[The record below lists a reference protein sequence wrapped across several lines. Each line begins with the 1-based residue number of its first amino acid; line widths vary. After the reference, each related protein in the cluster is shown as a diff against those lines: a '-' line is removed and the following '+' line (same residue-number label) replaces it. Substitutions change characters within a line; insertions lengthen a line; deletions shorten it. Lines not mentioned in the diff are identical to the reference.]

1 MFDLERASA
10 SGVQIKL
17 CTLRMEDPAI
27 EGQERDAETLSQL
40 EVDCIVTT
48 PGFGYYDPTEDRSQL
63 SEAQPLTGHP
73 PPHQNGLDRDD
84 RLHNSIVRDGDEKRN
99 RPTRLS
105 RAQPLTGHPPPHQ
118 NGLDRDDRLDSS
130 IVKDG
135 RLQSGDYGRRIEE
148 CTKAKERATNE
159 IDRLYQM
166 CEDLCNE
173 NEKLLVENEQL
184 RAEDRLCRN
193 CKLSL
198 SLQVTEREGTLREQD
213 LFRQLEDAETQKA
226 QLQHRCK
233 ELLDEVTRL
242 RGSCDSI
249 DDGQYAS
256 SFEDHK
262 GESLSDPKQ
271 TESVGNAFR
280 DVDPVKEAVAEG
292 NQNQRG
298 VSELAERLAD
308 VEEAKTPS
316 PEECAIFLADH
327 ISSGNEINT
336 LLRNM
341 NLNSVA
347 IGDLEERHPKDPKE
361 RRIDG
366 IRAGISSAKGDRI
379 IFLLTALEKSKL
391 NPQAEL
397 LCDEFDIQRPQAQKP
412 LQASSPDDFADSP
425 CLEPQSDFE
434 TVLEPFLQDPI
445 SIHTVAVE
453 LAKER
458 DFTGVQL
465 KEFKDSFPGWKESH
479 RRYLNEKANSR
490 CTMDILNIWA
500 QFEVERRKGVADK
513 AQGIEMLANALRKS
527 QQLNVLEKLKSY
539 LRKGVVGPT
548 LRRDV
553 LLRQLL
559 SYNLKMD
566 IIHCLAIEK
575 EPGCNDWR
583 ALTEEIGHGK
593 FILAWEKKSAPAHV
607 VWDVWKTQDDATV
620 GTLYNWAISKNRL
633 DIAGLLE
640 SSNAA

>member
-1 MFDLERASA
+1 MDTDTS
-10 SGVQIKL
+10 
-17 CTLRMEDPAI
+17 
-27 EGQERDAETLSQL
+27 SQL

-48 PGFGYYDPTEDRSQL
+48 PGTGYFDPDEDRSRL
-63 SEAQPLTGHP
+63 SEAQALTGHP
-73 PPHQNGLDRDD
+73 PPLQNGLDSDY
-84 RLHNSIVRDGDEKRN
+84 RLHSSILRDGDENRN

-105 RAQPLTGHPPPHQ
+105 RAQPLTGHPPPRQ
-118 NGLDRDDRLDSS
+118 NWLDKDDRLDSS
-130 IVKDG
+130 IVRDG
-135 RLQSGDYGRRIEE
+135 RLQSGDYRRRIEE
-148 CTKAKERATNE
+148 CTQAKQRATNE

-173 NEKLLVENEQL
+173 NDKLLAENEQL

-198 SLQVTEREGTLREQD
+198 SLPVTESERTLRERD
-213 LFRQLEDAETQKA
+213 LARQLEDAETQRV
-226 QLQHRCK
+226 QLQYRCK
-233 ELLDEVTRL
+233 ELLDELTRL
-242 RGSCDSI
+242 RG
-249 DDGQYAS
+249 DGQYAN
-256 SFEDHK
+256 SFEDDR

-292 NQNQRG
+292 AQNQRG
-298 VSELAERLAD
+298 VSEQTEKLAE
-308 VEEAKTPS
+308 VEKAKTPS
-316 PEECAIFLADH
+316 PEDCAIFLADH
-327 ISSGNEINT
+327 IRSGNEINT

-341 NLNSVA
+341 NLNGVA
-347 IGDLEERHPKDPKE
+347 IDDLEERHPKDPKE

-366 IRAGISSAKGDRI
+366 IRAGIASAKGDRI
-379 IFLLTALEKSKL
+379 AFLLTALEKSKL
-391 NPQAEL
+391 NRQAEL
-397 LCDEFDIQRPQAQKP
+397 LCDKFDIQRPQAPLPTQASRSLSSQKP

-434 TVLEPFLQDPI
+434 TVLEPFLQDPV

-458 DFTGVQL
+458 DFTGAQL

-500 QFEVERRKGVADK
+500 QVEVERRKGIADK

-527 QQLNVLEKLKSY
+527 KKLDVLEKLKSY

-553 LLRQLL
+553 LLRQIL
-559 SYNLKMD
+559 SYNLKME

-575 EPGCNDWR
+575 EPGHNDWR

-593 FILAWEKKSAPAHV
+593 FIPAWEKKSAPAHV
-607 VWDVWKTQDDATV
+607 VWDVWKTQDNATV
-620 GTLYNWAISKNRL
+620 GTLYNWAVSKNRL

-640 SSNAA
+640 SSNST

>member
-1 MFDLERASA
+1 MDTDTS
-10 SGVQIKL
+10 
-17 CTLRMEDPAI
+17 
-27 EGQERDAETLSQL
+27 SQL

-48 PGFGYYDPTEDRSQL
+48 PGTGYFDPDEDRSRL
-63 SEAQPLTGHP
+63 SEAQALTGHP
-73 PPHQNGLDRDD
+73 PPLQNGLDSDY
-84 RLHNSIVRDGDEKRN
+84 RLHSSILRDGDENRN

-105 RAQPLTGHPPPHQ
+105 RAQPLTGHPPPRQ
-118 NGLDRDDRLDSS
+118 NWLDKDDRLDSS
-130 IVKDG
+130 IVRDG
-135 RLQSGDYGRRIEE
+135 RLQSGDYRRRIEE
-148 CTKAKERATNE
+148 CTQAKQRATNE

-173 NEKLLVENEQL
+173 NDKLLAENEQL

-198 SLQVTEREGTLREQD
+198 SLPVTESERTLRERD
-213 LFRQLEDAETQKA
+213 LARQLEDAETQRV
-226 QLQHRCK
+226 QLQYRCK
-233 ELLDEVTRL
+233 ELLDELTRL

-249 DDGQYAS
+249 GDGQYAN
-256 SFEDHK
+256 SFEDDR

-292 NQNQRG
+292 AQNQRG
-298 VSELAERLAD
+298 VSEQTEKLAE
-308 VEEAKTPS
+308 VEKAKTPS
-316 PEECAIFLADH
+316 PEDCAIFLADH
-327 ISSGNEINT
+327 IRSGNEINT

-341 NLNSVA
+341 NLNGVA
-347 IGDLEERHPKDPKE
+347 IDDLEERHPKDPKE

-366 IRAGISSAKGDRI
+366 IRAGIASAKGDRI
-379 IFLLTALEKSKL
+379 AFLLTALEKSKL
-391 NPQAEL
+391 NRQAEL
-397 LCDEFDIQRPQAQKP
+397 LCDKFDIQRPQAPLPTQASRSLSSQKP

-434 TVLEPFLQDPI
+434 TVLEPFLQDPV

-458 DFTGVQL
+458 DFTGAQL

-500 QFEVERRKGVADK
+500 QVEVERRKGIADK

-527 QQLNVLEKLKSY
+527 KKLDVLEKLKSY

-553 LLRQLL
+553 LLRQIL
-559 SYNLKMD
+559 SYNLKME

-575 EPGCNDWR
+575 EPGHNDWR

-593 FILAWEKKSAPAHV
+593 FIPAWEKKSAPAHV
-607 VWDVWKTQDDATV
+607 VWDVWKTQDNATV
-620 GTLYNWAISKNRL
+620 GTLYNWAVSKNRL

-640 SSNAA
+640 SSNST